1 MKGEN
6 NMNEILFYGGM
17 VGTAIFLLLGI
28 VFFVLYYMRGIKLRY
43 DFDKE
48 YGERDYIKKG
58 NKNEA

>member
-1 MKGEN
+1 
-6 NMNEILFYGGM
+6 MNEIMFYGGLA
-17 VGTAIFLLLGI
+17 GSGI
-28 VFFVLYYMRGIKLRY
+28 ILFFGIIFFVIYYMRGIKLRY